1 MLDRDFRHIIR
12 QIPFDDK
19 RDLILQYGDEASK
32 RRAHAIAGDGKAA
45 DDGIKVGGQL
55 VVAAPGSAGEGGGG

>member
-12 QIPFDDK
+12 QIPLDDK

-32 RRAHAIAGDGKAA
+32 RRAHAIAGDGKAV
-45 DDGIKVGGQL
+45 DGGIKVGWAVRGRRGG
-55 VVAAPGSAGEGGGG
+55 VWVEAP